1 MRNLK
6 DILLEASIL
15 DIDDTLTAGDKYVE
29 RFGAMYKLKNIW
41 SDRPNDD
48 IDIFDI
54 GKLIKLTKGMY
65 VNDTLKEARR
75 KGYLSDHTY
84 YMGVFIDNLNRN
96 ELTIGDNNLCGL
108 NRNDALIKSF
118 NEALKKIL
126 IDEDIFIL
134 SKKVV
139 KVWPNSKSV
148 SIYFERNA
156 SEWMEFEYEFVG

>member
-1 MRNLK
+1 MKTLRGMCEG
-6 DILLEASIL
+6 LLAGQGA
-15 DIDDTLTAGDKYVE
+15 TLTAGDKYME
-29 RFGAMYKLKNIW
+29 RFGFKYKLRAVY

-48 IDIFDI
+48 VDIFDI
-54 GKLIKLTKGMY
+54 DKLIKLTKGMHA
-65 VNDTLKEARR
+65 NDKLEEGRR
-75 KGYLSDHTY
+75 KGYIPDHIY

-108 NRNDALIKSF
+108 NRNDKLIKSF

-139 KVWPNSKSV
+139 KVWPNSKSL
-148 SIYFERNA
+148 SIYFERTA
-156 SEWMEFEYEFVG
+156 SEWMEFEYEFVE

>member
-1 MRNLK
+1 MKDLK
-6 DILLEASIL
+6 TLLETSML
-15 DIDDTLTAGDKYVE
+15 DIEDTLAAGDKFVE

-48 IDIFDI
+48 VEIFDI
-54 GKLIKLTKGMY
+54 DKLIKLTKGMY
-65 VNDTLKEARR
+65 VNDTLKKARR
-75 KGYLSDHTY
+75 KGYVPDHIY
-84 YMGVFIDNLNRN
+84 YIGIFIDNLNRK
-96 ELTIGDNNLCGL
+96 ELTIDDHNLCGL
-108 NRNDALIKSF
+108 DRNDKLVKSF
-118 NEALKKIL
+118 SAALKKIL

-139 KVWPNSKSV
+139 KVWPNFKSL